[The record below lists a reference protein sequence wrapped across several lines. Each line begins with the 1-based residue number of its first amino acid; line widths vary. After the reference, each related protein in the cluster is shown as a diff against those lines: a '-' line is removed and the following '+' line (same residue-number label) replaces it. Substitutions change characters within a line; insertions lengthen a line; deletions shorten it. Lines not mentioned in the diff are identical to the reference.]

1 MIEPPTI
8 EAADDQVLLCSTEC
22 PHAHGQ
28 TFDTPSGE
36 VRLIPPFPP
45 DNPLLL
51 TLTLLSDSA

>member
-8 EAADDQVLLCSTEC
+8 EAADDEVVLCSTEC

-36 VRLIPPFPP
+36 VCPILPSFSHS
-45 DNPLLL
+45 
-51 TLTLLSDSA
+51 LSTDSSLCS